1 MNPDKNPKHEL
12 NQQPPEV
19 IGDLIALAGI
29 VPTHAFQQIHNPSI
43 ERSDISTQTD
53 QILETKNQPNHDEF
67 HAMAYTL
74 IEDILADPNNTLE
87 HSMAELGF
95 DMDNPVG
102 FTPSGERPAIAL
114 QYLIKQVEMTDYE
127 SPSGMRR
134 KIVIDLSKIL
144 GLDNIDSIAFITAKD
159 AILNLDLM
167 KHKLSPQYFK
177 DSFMALLQKDRISN
191 FFETPS
197 LTGDDIYS
205 AFYRNCFGKLKCL
218 EPLKQAWT
226 RENPAIELEWV
237 RKYAKN
243 PELHYNQL
251 QEFYTNELIR
261 LVTEHSQ
268 TLEGLKELSGFFN
281 PESGY
286 LRIQNSRDA
295 NFLFDL
301 QRVIMGV
308 NKTPLYSA
316 FDNEHIRVTGLSMEQ
331 YAKGI
336 KVMTDSFLEEYLSTI
351 PQEFIQTGPK
361 TITIDYDPAKYT
373 QGSVLENHLDIR
385 RSIIATVGVRMPW
398 DLVSSDLNNEK
409 TKQLRAQLEVFIGPL
424 KEEYL
429 SLIAELNQLNN
440 ATPISQSDT
449 NTKEK
454 QIETLKK
461 RIIDIV
467 TQSPAK
473 EIREQMRYYG
483 YGYSDV
489 NQSRNKKT
497 DLES

>member
-1 MNPDKNPKHEL
+1 L
-12 NQQPPEV
+12 
-19 IGDLIALAGI
+19 
-29 VPTHAFQQIHNPSI
+29 
-43 ERSDISTQTD
+43 
-53 QILETKNQPNHDEF
+53 
-67 HAMAYTL
+67 
-74 IEDILADPNNTLE
+74 
-87 HSMAELGF
+87 
-95 DMDNPVG
+95 
-102 FTPSGERPAIAL
+102 
-114 QYLIKQVEMTDYE
+114 
-127 SPSGMRR
+127 
-134 KIVIDLSKIL
+134 
-144 GLDNIDSIAFITAKD
+144 
-159 AILNLDLM
+159 
-167 KHKLSPQYFK
+167 
-177 DSFMALLQKDRISN
+177 
-191 FFETPS
+191 
-197 LTGDDIYS
+197 
-205 AFYRNCFGKLKCL
+205 
-218 EPLKQAWT
+218 
-226 RENPAIELEWV
+226 
-237 RKYAKN
+237 
-243 PELHYNQL
+243 
-251 QEFYTNELIR
+251 YTNELIR

-268 TLEGLKELSGFFN
+268 TMEGLKELSGFFN

-308 NKTPLYSA
+308 NKSPLYSA

-331 YAKGI
+331 FAKGI

-351 PQEFIQTGPK
+351 PQEFIQRGPK

-385 RSIIATVGVRMPW
+385 RSIKATVGVRMPW
-398 DLVSSDLNNEK
+398 DLVSSDLDNEK

-429 SLIAELNQLNN
+429 SLMAELNQLNK
-440 ATPISQSDT
+440 ATPISQRDI

-454 QIETLKK
+454 QIETQKK

-489 NQSRNKKT
+489 NQSRNKKQI
-497 DLES
+497 